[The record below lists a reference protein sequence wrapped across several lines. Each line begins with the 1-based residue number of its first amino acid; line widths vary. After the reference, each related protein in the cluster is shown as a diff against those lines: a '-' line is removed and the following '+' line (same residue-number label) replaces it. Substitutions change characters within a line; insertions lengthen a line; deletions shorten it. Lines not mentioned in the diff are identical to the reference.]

1 MISFLRS
8 MGITKHSKTYNLVK
22 EVKPGSRS
30 ICNCCCC
37 SVGVKKFLLLRTIIC
52 SVINNKGALNIFGLD
67 FHHKWSRQNKQAE
80 AILGKRT
87 NS

>member
-1 MISFLRS
+1 MACFLGR
-8 MGITKHSKTYNLVK
+8 KFNLKAVLF
-22 EVKPGSRS
+22 VIVVVVR
-30 ICNCCCC
+30 
-37 SVGVKKFLLLRTIIC
+37 VGVKKFLLLRTTIC